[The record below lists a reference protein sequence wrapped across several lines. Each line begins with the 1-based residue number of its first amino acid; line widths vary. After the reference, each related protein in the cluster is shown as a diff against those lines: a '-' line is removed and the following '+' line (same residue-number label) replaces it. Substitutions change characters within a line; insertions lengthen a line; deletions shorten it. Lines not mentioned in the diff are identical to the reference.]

1 MNKKVNLR
9 KYTTMAMFAALAFA
23 SLFVVHIGG
32 IGGFLSFDVKDAI
45 IITSAMIFGPISG
58 AAIALIVTFVE
69 MITISGTGI
78 WGFLMNFISSATF
91 AAGASAL
98 YRYMPNIKKTLA
110 GAIFSLY
117 TVAILMTGLMLL
129 MNVIITPLYIGPIEK
144 YAQSLE
150 TVKGLLVPL
159 LLPFNLLKSCANASI
174 VLVIY
179 KPIVSALRSMKLIN
193 EGVGQYKFG
202 IKSIVMIVVGLV
214 LAAGCVAIMILSLG
228 GHIQFGK

>member
-1 MNKKVNLR
+1 MNKRFDLR
-9 KYTTMAMFAALAFA
+9 KYTTIAMFAALAYA

-45 IITSAMIFGPISG
+45 IITASMIFGPVYGI
-58 AAIALIVTFVE
+58 AIALVVTFVE
-69 MITISGTGI
+69 MITISGTGF
-78 WGFLMNFISSATF
+78 WGFLMNFISSAAF

-98 YRYMPNIKKTLA
+98 YRYMPKYKKTLV

-117 TVAILMTGLMLL
+117 TVAMLMTGLMLL
-129 MNVIITPLYIGPIEK
+129 MNVIITPLYLGPIDK

-179 KPIVSALRSMKLIN
+179 KPIVSALRGMKVIK
-193 EGVGQYKFG
+193 EGVGKYKFG
-202 IKSIVMIVVGLV
+202 VKSVLMIVVGLAV
-214 LAAGCVAIMILSLG
+214 AAVCVTVMILALG